1 MTEDQDFRVLLKGE
15 FSSVASSWTEHLCLQ
30 RSGDHVILSSCGY
43 EVLAEVQPFGVE
55 NADGDVEYELPDT
68 VDGKTVV
75 GIEDGEYV
83 IGGDLVPH
91 DDDAEITLE
100 PGDIEAAREW
110 LESRKWHLKPGY
122 EGAWLEIVRAL
133 GNIG

>member
-1 MTEDQDFRVLLKGE
+1 MTEDQEFRVLLKGE

-110 LESRKWHLKPGY
+110 LESREWHVKPGY
-122 EGAWLEIVRAL
+122 EGAWREIVRAL
-133 GNIG
+133 GDIG